1 MSDAIDEIELVDTPI
16 ELEVYKMQ
24 CKQKMIWSIFKFL
37 MLCFALIGS
46 TILGILY
53 DGQYLTYTY
62 VFYGIVV
69 SFAIGQNISMES
81 IADILKR

>member
-1 MSDAIDEIELVDTPI
+1 
-16 ELEVYKMQ
+16 
-24 CKQKMIWSIFKFL
+24 